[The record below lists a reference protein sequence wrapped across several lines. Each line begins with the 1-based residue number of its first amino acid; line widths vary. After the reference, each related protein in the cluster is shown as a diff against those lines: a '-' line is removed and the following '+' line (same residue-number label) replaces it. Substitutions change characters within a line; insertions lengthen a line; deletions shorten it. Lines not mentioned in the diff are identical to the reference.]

1 MRRIAESLSGNLDVI
16 KLDHTFSHLAASF
29 IGLGEAAKIV
39 VFVSAGFHAKVT
51 RRPHIPQPVAKVGG
65 AASGILSMAGPK
77 NNFGCIR

>member
-16 KLDHTFSHLAASF
+16 KLDHTFSHLGASF
-29 IGLGEAAKIV
+29 IGLDEAAK

-77 NNFGCIR
+77 NHFGCIR